1 VSVNLIPLLINI
13 YISNSEFSGHSIKID
28 YEEKIKKSFDQ
39 KLQNWLSPNY
49 IWIINDHW
57 VVKYKLYIYESSMII
72 EWSST
77 SYIYTVYMNHQW
89 SLSGQVQVLYIWII
103 NDHWMVKYKF
113 YIYESSMIIEWSS
126 TSYIYMNHQWSLSG
140 QVQVLT
146 HLTQR
151 VMWPIAITWC
161 LYLWDKIF
169 KKSSLKPLCQ
179 FKKKLARVVLMGDW
193 MLFNNKWTSFQPYH
207 GENMLLFDE
216 MVMVSVLYYTNMLS

>member
-1 VSVNLIPLLINI
+1 MNHQWSLSGQVQVI
-13 YISNSEFSGHSIKID
+13 YIWIIYDHWVVK
-28 YEEKIKKSFDQ
+28 Y
-39 KLQNWLSPNY
+39 KLYIY

-77 SYIYTVYMNHQW
+77 S
-89 SLSGQVQVLYIWII
+89 
-103 NDHWMVKYKF
+103 F
-113 YIYESSMIIEWSS
+113 
-126 TSYIYMNHQWSLSG
+126 IYMYMTHQWSLSG

-151 VMWPIAITWC
+151 IMWPIAITWC

-169 KKSSLKPLCQ
+169 KKSSLKPMCQ
-179 FKKKLARVVLMGDW
+179 FKKKLARFVLMGDW